1 MLTKIYA
8 LLWIVFFALA
18 LILFLT
24 GNMTMLAWVVF
35 GFFGFGLV
43 FMGMMGV
50 LPSTVVHSHHT
61 PVKETPIAD
70 TAQNIRGRIRDYKET
85 VSAEAFAVRKPKFP

>member
-24 GNMTMLAWVVF
+24 GNMTELALVVF
-35 GFFGFGLV
+35 GFFAFGLI

-50 LPSTVVHSHHT
+50 LPAMVVHAHHS
-61 PVKETPIAD
+61 PIKETPIAD
-70 TAQNIRGRIRDYKET
+70 AAQNIRGRISDYKET
-85 VSAEAFAVRKPKFP
+85 ISTEAFAVRKPKFP